1 MGRTKELFEEMTLQE
16 LIMFRMN
23 NEMEDDDYQYQLWRE
38 EQLEEER
45 SAYEEHLADKY
56 QN

>member
-16 LIMFRMN
+16 LIMFRMD

-38 EQLEEER
+38 QKLQDEY

-56 QN
+56 

>member
-38 EQLEEER
+38 QQLEDER
-45 SAYEEHLADKY
+45 LAYEQHLADKY
-56 QN
+56 KN